1 MCAGAAAAATT
12 ALLGM
17 HAAGLDSLFTELQRR
32 ACVPACTPCR
42 CPRVP
47 RPLPHTHS
55 FRPLPPAGYPPPGPP
70 RAQDFRIIPNGTGG
84 LEDRLSILWEHG
96 VNQGKL
102 TRNQFVD
109 VTSANAA
116 KIFNIYPRK
125 GVIQAGS
132 DADVIVWDP
141 EATRTISADTHY
153 QKSASCASALH
164 ERPAR
169 APCASALHERPARAC
184 LLRP

>member
-1 MCAGAAAAATT
+1 MCARAAAGQDRPRWHAPCLSGHARHRAAATRASPPAQSPAVPCECPIRSLT
-12 ALLGM
+12 LSPGLGRP
-17 HAAGLDSLFTELQRR
+17 HAAPSACCSLGLLL
-32 ACVPACTPCR
+32 
-42 CPRVP
+42 P
-47 RPLPHTHS
+47 RPAAPS
-55 FRPLPPAGYPPPGPP
+55 ASD

-109 VTSANAA
+109 ITSANAA

-153 QKSASCASALH
+153 QKSKTPR
-164 ERPAR
+164 ERHAR
-169 APCASALHERPARAC
+169 A
-184 LLRP
+184 